1 MDTGTNSSILKEDVV
16 THMNEGHY
24 AKKHADQVQ
33 LNQAIADV
41 MRKRSV
47 GGKVSC
53 AAAFRIVE
61 ELNVKPSEVGQTLD
75 LLEMKIVK
83 CQLGLFGYRGRNRL
97 IAKPAKSV
105 PPELERALRSALV
118 NDRLPCAAAW
128 DIAKRFDLPK
138 MSITSACEKLHIRI
152 GKCQLGSFS

>member
-1 MDTGTNSSILKEDVV
+1 V

-33 LNQAIADV
+33 LNQTIADV
-41 MRKRSV
+41 IRKRSV

-53 AAAFRIVE
+53 ATAFRIVE
-61 ELNVKPSEVGQTLD
+61 ELNVKPSEVGQNLD

-83 CQLGLFGYRGRNRL
+83 CQLGLFGYGGRNRL
-97 IAKPAKSV
+97 IAKPDESV
-105 PPELERALRSALV
+105 PPELERALRVGLV
-118 NDRLPCAAAW
+118 NDRLPCATAW